1 MAKEF
6 RTNVINI
13 KFTVISAVS
22 SFKTPPYEVK
32 FHDSRDRFM
41 MVRDNNLKDTFI
53 KLDLK
58 FDSKRA
64 MQIAFLEFLKQ
75 VGSMFKG
82 ESAKVP
88 KNRLRIR

>member
-1 MAKEF
+1 
-6 RTNVINI
+6 
-13 KFTVISAVS
+13 
-22 SFKTPPYEVK
+22 
-32 FHDSRDRFM
+32 M